1 MVRENLISMFFSMAF
16 CCNSFAGAIS
26 DEVRAGIEQLASQ
39 MPMTVDEF
47 TTVTS
52 VLLVSDRDIVYRYA
66 FDLDK
71 SISIAAKSKNLTPA
85 ELTKLYAQEFGGV
98 NVFLKAWGDQYI
110 YPAMRNSN
118 CSNSRVIYFM
128 DNGYKLVH
136 IVSDPHGKF
145 LYKVII
151 SKSNC

>member
-1 MVRENLISMFFSMAF
+1 MIRKNLTSVFFAMAF

-26 DEVRAGIEQLASQ
+26 DEMKAGVRQLASQ

-85 ELTKLYAQEFGGV
+85 ELTKLYVQEFGDV

-118 CSNSRVIYFM
+118 CSNPRIINFM
-128 DNGYKLVH
+128 DNGYRLVH
-136 IVSDPHGKF
+136 IVSDLHGRF
-145 LYKVII
+145 LYETII
-151 SKSNC
+151 TKSEC